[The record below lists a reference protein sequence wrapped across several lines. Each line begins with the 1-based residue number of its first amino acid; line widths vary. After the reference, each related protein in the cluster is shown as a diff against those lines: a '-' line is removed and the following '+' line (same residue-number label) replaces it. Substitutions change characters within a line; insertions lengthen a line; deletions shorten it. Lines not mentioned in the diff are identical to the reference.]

1 MSSIA
6 DILNRIDSGDYA
18 MPQFQRGYV
27 WNRAQVRRLMAS
39 LYKGYP
45 VGTLLLWQ
53 TPVEGVALKGDASD
67 GKQGVVNL
75 ILDGQQRMTTLY
87 GIMRG
92 KEPPFFEGDARA
104 FTGLM
109 FNVEDEAFEFRAPKM
124 RDDPMWVSV
133 TDVYASD
140 AVAAALAIK
149 ESAGLGNEEFTR
161 VLQRLNRI
169 EQIRQTDILSET
181 VTGPDKTV
189 DVVVEIFNSVNSGG
203 TKLSKGDLTLA
214 KVCAEWPGM
223 RDEMQAVLDG
233 FAARGYSFT
242 RDWLLRCL
250 TVHLARSAYY
260 SALDAFGVAQIRKG
274 LKETAQLIGTC
285 LDHVAGRLG
294 LDHTRVLG
302 SPFSIPVMIASIDR
316 AGGKLPALEWDRL
329 LYWHVH
335 VFLWGR
341 YAGSTESVLAQDLNA
356 VKAGEGTE
364 GLLRLLRANRP
375 DLTLR
380 ADDFWGWSAGA
391 RFYPLMYLLAR
402 MGRARDWGS
411 GIELNSQLLG
421 KNSGLEVHHIFPKKV
436 LYDSGRSKSMVNQL
450 ANYAFLTKQTNDEI
464 SDKFPAD
471 YLPAYIAASPGA
483 VESHAVPTDDPAL
496 FEVGSYEDFL
506 ARRRKL
512 LADKANGILSALYEG
527 KDLGDLLAAP
537 LGGGAGHVDE
547 GEGFDGLNDWLSG
560 NGFAAGVADFGVNAG
575 PKTEIVD
582 LAWPD
587 GLQVG
592 IGDPVA
598 LMVDATADARSFV
611 QKAGYRVFESAEAL
625 RAFAEGVD
633 GKDDG
638 GVV

>member
-27 WNRAQVRRLMAS
+27 WNRNQVRRLMTS

-53 TPVEGVALKGDASD
+53 TPVEGAAIRGEGSE

-87 GIMRG
+87 GVMRG
-92 KEPPFFEGDARA
+92 KEPPFFEGDSRA

-109 FNVEDEAFEFRAPKM
+109 FNVEDESFEFRAPKM

-133 TDVYASD
+133 TDVYSSD
-140 AVAAALAIK
+140 AVSTALTLKDA
-149 ESAGLGNEEFTR
+149 AGLDNVAFTSA
-161 VLQRLNRI
+161 LQRLNRI
-169 EQIRQTDILSET
+169 EQIKQTDILSET

-189 DVVVEIFNSVNSGG
+189 DVVVEIFNGVNSGG

-214 KVCAEWPGM
+214 KICAEWPEM
-223 RDEMQAVLDG
+223 RDEMQSALDG

-250 TVHLARSAYY
+250 TVHLAKSAYF
-260 SALDAFGVAQIRKG
+260 SALDAFSVEQVRKG
-274 LKETAQLIGTC
+274 LKETVQIVGTC
-285 LDHVAGRLG
+285 LDHIAGRLG

-302 SPFSIPVMIASIDR
+302 SPFSIPIMIAAVDQ
-316 AGGKLPALEWDRL
+316 AGGKLDALTWDRL

-356 VKAGEGTE
+356 VKAGEGVE
-364 GLLRLLRANRP
+364 GLLRLLRSNRP
-375 DLTLR
+375 DLALR
-380 ADDFWGWSAGA
+380 ADDFWGWSTGA

-411 GIELNSQLLG
+411 GIELNSWLLG

-464 SDKFPAD
+464 SDKFPRD
-471 YLPAYIAASPGA
+471 YLPGYIEGNPGA
-483 VESHAVPTDDPAL
+483 VESHVVPTEDPSL
-496 FEVGSYEDFL
+496 FEVGRYEDFL
-506 ARRRKL
+506 ARRREL
-512 LADKANGILSALYEG
+512 LAEKANGILSALYQG
-527 KDLGDLLAAP
+527 KDLGELLSAS
-537 LGGGAGHVDE
+537 GAGHVRETDE
-547 GEGFDGLNDWLSG
+547 DAGADGFDGLLDWLSEQG
-560 NGFAAGVADFGVNAG
+560 YAGGVSEYGVNAG

-582 LAWPD
+582 MAWPD
-587 GLQVG
+587 GLQTG
-592 IGDPVA
+592 LGDPVA
-598 LMVDATADARSFV
+598 LMVDSTPEARSFV

-625 RAFAEGVD
+625 RAYA
-633 GKDDG
+633 G
-638 GVV
+638 GDRVGGE